1 MTMCS
6 RILKRWDVNDVFNDA
21 TAWMD
26 CEMTCDLTESMWIV
40 SPCHECKKKAEKNTK
55 TQTNARR
62 CTKKAQQVRRNQALT
77 STSTLWVN
85 RPDSHKFMPE
95 TL

>member
-6 RILKRWDVNDVFNDA
+6 RILKHWDVNDVFNDA

-40 SPCHECKKKAEKNTK
+40 SPCHECKKKLGK
-55 TQTNARR
+55 TQRHKQMRAG
-62 CTKKAQQVRRNQALT
+62 AQKRRNKCA
-77 STSTLWVN
+77 
-85 RPDSHKFMPE
+85 E
-95 TL
+95 TKL